1 MTSNEQYFIKKL
13 LEVESEG
20 LPSKTK
26 NRIFLAFDSNKIDF
40 KNLQVCLDKINF
52 LKKSL

>member
-1 MTSNEQYFIKKL
+1 MEDNEQYFIKKL

-26 NRIFLAFDSNKIDF
+26 DKIFLAFHSNKINLE
-40 KNLQVCLDKINF
+40 NLQACLDKINF